1 MQRCW
6 LVHIALVLPMAAT
19 SAEISDSRLP
29 ETYLLRVSGRIPA
42 SNAGSNG
49 EPAGGTA
56 LAPATH
62 GDDAGE
68 PSSGTA
74 MPASCVEFYVGQVP
88 PFAEAALAS
97 LYPHL
102 CSSLAFFRVFKA
114 VDGVSTYVTRRGGT
128 ISACLLFR
136 QTATRVEVLNQHVA
150 ISASVVEAFAAQ
162 VFTRFA
168 DVLTIDLLHVETTLQ
183 RLRFPLQRH
192 NSAEDYLLRL
202 PPTAQDYTQQLG
214 KATRRN
220 IKRYGARLLEDHPS
234 FVLRF
239 YTAKTIRPEDVT
251 QLLQM
256 SEAKIVSQ
264 GKRFAVDPHYARG
277 MIRLTRECGFVAL
290 ATIDAR
296 LCAGLICFQTG
307 SGFVAQVVAH
317 DAAYDSY
324 GLGTLCYYRT
334 ICEAIERG
342 GTLFNLGIQRYDYKT
357 RLLAS
362 RRGLDKIR
370 IYRSRRAMFMRP
382 HQVCGMWI
390 GELLRNAKLH
400 LQAHEKSRLT
410 RFAIAALALARA
422 VRARL

>member
-1 MQRCW
+1 M
-6 LVHIALVLPMAAT
+6 LGV
-19 SAEISDSRLP
+19 SR
-29 ETYLLRVSGRIPA
+29 RVPA
-42 SNAGSNG
+42 SNAGCDG
-49 EPAGGTA
+49 EPAAGTA
-56 LAPATH
+56 LASATR
-62 GDDAGE
+62 GNEAVQVG
-68 PSSGTA
+68 SGA
-74 MPASCVEFYVGQVP
+74 AIPPCCVEFYLGQVP
-88 PFAEAALAS
+88 PFAEAALAR

-102 CSSLAFFRVFKA
+102 FSSLAFVRVFQA
-114 VDGVSTYVTRRGGT
+114 VDGVSTYVMRQGET
-128 ISACLLFR
+128 ITACLLFR

-150 ISASVVEAFAAQ
+150 INASVVEAFAAQ

-168 DVLTIDLLHVETTLQ
+168 DVLTINLLHVETTVQ

-202 PPTAQDYTQQLG
+202 PPTAQEYTQQLG

-220 IKRYGARLLEDHPS
+220 IKRHGARLLEDHPS
-234 FVLRF
+234 FLLRF
-239 YTAKTIRPEDVT
+239 YTAETIRSADVT
-251 QLLQM
+251 LLLQM

-264 GKRFAVDPHYARG
+264 GKRFAVDPDYARG
-277 MIRLTRECGFVAL
+277 MMRLTRECGFVAV

-317 DAAYDSY
+317 DTAYDSY

-357 RLLAS
+357 RLLGL
-362 RRGLDKIR
+362 RRGLDKVR
-370 IYRSRRAMFMRP
+370 IYRSPRTMFVRP

-390 GELLRNAKLH
+390 GQLLRNAKLY
-400 LQAHEKSRLT
+400 LQAHEKSALT
-410 RFAIAALALARA
+410 RFAVATLSVARA
-422 VRARL
+422 MRARW